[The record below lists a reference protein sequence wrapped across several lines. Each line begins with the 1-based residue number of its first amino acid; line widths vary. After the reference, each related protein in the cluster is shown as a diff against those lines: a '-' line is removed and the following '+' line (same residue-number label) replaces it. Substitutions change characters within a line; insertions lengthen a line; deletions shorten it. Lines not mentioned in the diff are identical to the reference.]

1 MSWEKDDAGITF
13 YCDTPDCKST
23 LIYPAAASPPGLDF
37 TGPPGTDFIKCFAD
51 AKTRLG
57 WVSFKR
63 IGRPWR
69 YFCKGCADL
78 AGREHQAYNQREQE
92 RERQVRRNALYG

>member
-1 MSWEKDDAGITF
+1 MAWDKSETGISF

-23 LIYPAAASPPGLDF
+23 LIYPAEASPPA
-37 TGPPGTDFIKCFAD
+37 PPGVDFIPCFTD
-51 AKTRLG
+51 AKARFG

-69 YFCKGCADL
+69 YFCSVCAEL
-78 AGREHQAYNQREQE
+78 AGREHQAYNQRERE
-92 RERQVRRNALYG
+92 RERQVQRNALYK

>member
-1 MSWEKDDAGITF
+1 MSWQKDDAGITF
-13 YCDTPDCKST
+13 YCDMPDCKSVLT
-23 LIYPAAASPPGLDF
+23 YDIDAPS
-37 TGPPGTDFIKCFAD
+37 GPPGTDFIKCFAD

>member
-13 YCDTPDCKST
+13 YCDTLDCKST
-23 LIYPAAASPPGLDF
+23 LIYPAAASPPGV
-37 TGPPGTDFIKCFAD
+37 DFIPCFAD
-51 AKTRLG
+51 AKARMG

-69 YFCKGCADL
+69 YFCSECAAL
-78 AGREHQAYNQREQE
+78 AEREHQEYNQREHE
-92 RERQVRRNALYG
+92 RERQVRRNALYK